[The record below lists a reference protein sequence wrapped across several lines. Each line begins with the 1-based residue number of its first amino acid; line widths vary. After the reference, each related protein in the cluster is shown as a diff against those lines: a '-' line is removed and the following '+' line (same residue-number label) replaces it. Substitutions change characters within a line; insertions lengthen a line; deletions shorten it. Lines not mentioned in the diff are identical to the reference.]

1 MTKQTATF
9 LGGSKAL
16 VITDKGKCYAY
27 SGTFTVNATT
37 TTALDFM
44 TPKKVIYAKFFM
56 NYDSTGFSTGERI
69 GYNVLL
75 NNIEIV
81 SAVYGENV
89 QAPTSAPYE
98 LELVIPPLTNV
109 KVTLTTSD
117 SSDITMGM
125 VMVGNV
131 L

>member
-1 MTKQTATF
+1 MAKQTATF

-16 VITDKGKCYAY
+16 VITDKGKSYAY
-27 SGTFTVNATT
+27 SGTLVVAGATV
-37 TTALDFM
+37 TALEFM

-56 NYDSTGFSTGERI
+56 NYDSAGFGAGERI

-81 SAVYGENV
+81 SALYGDNV
-89 QAPTSAPYE
+89 TSPTSAPYE
-98 LELVIPPLTNV
+98 LELILPPLTNV
-109 KVTLTTSD
+109 KVTLTSSD
-117 SSDITMGM
+117 SSDISMGM
-125 VMVGNV
+125 VMIGDV